1 VSTSTM
7 AIAPY
12 LGEDRAIL
20 QVGGTFRLTVRS
32 QLTPSV

>member
-1 VSTSTM
+1 VSTSII

-20 QVGGTFRLTVRS
+20 QVRGTFRSTDK
-32 QLTPSV
+32 